1 VPYMARVLKGYVS
14 ASAVVIHYEEA
25 LYQVYAPLP
34 LPFTFTKVQ
43 YCYPQ
48 EVFFLTLTLQ
58 CCSVF
63 LPTLH
68 ELFCKSDFFFNFAD
82 VTLCFCVVVICNS
95 TSGEAAPENWK
106 TFPWSFTTGTP
117 MTVHYYAQFLE
128 SLQLLRFLWV
138 Y

>member
-1 VPYMARVLKGYVS
+1 MARVLKGYVS

-68 ELFCKSDFFFNFAD
+68 ELFCKSDFFFNFA
-82 VTLCFCVVVICNS
+82 VGCRLLLLMSIICN
-95 TSGEAAPENWK
+95 
-106 TFPWSFTTGTP
+106 
-117 MTVHYYAQFLE
+117 
-128 SLQLLRFLWV
+128 LRYVKLCSW
-138 Y
+138 